1 MMEDRKTV
9 LCTGAGVIDVLIDC
23 PDSLPQP
30 GTSKTV
36 NQILLS
42 VGGCG
47 ANTAIGLAK
56 LGISVNFWGRFG
68 EDGAGYFLRSQLNK
82 LGVGLQYW
90 EQMQTVSTKTTVV
103 LLSPGG
109 DRSFLRTTG
118 GGNAINKQDGLRV
131 DWRNIAHLH
140 IGGCYS
146 LRSLLAEDLATVLKH
161 AKSLGV
167 STSVDTVWSSEGI
180 WSSILPALPWIDHF
194 LPSLS
199 EARMITGTQDP
210 APICDWLQSHGAQT
224 IAIKLG
230 DQGTFLAQGK
240 QHTHVRAF
248 AQQVV
253 DTTGA
258 GDAFCAGYIAGLQAG
273 RSVIDAV
280 RWGNAW
286 GAVAISAVGATT
298 ALHSRDQ
305 LLEKLRQR

>member
-1 MMEDRKTV
+1 MEAQKAV
-9 LCTGAGVIDVLIDC
+9 LCTGAAVIDVLIDC
-23 PDSLPQP
+23 PDSLPKP
-30 GTSKTV
+30 GTSTTV
-36 NQILLS
+36 NQIALS

-56 LGISVNFWGRFG
+56 LGLAVNYWGRFG
-68 EDGAGYFLRSQLNK
+68 NDGAGDFLRNQLNAA
-82 LGVGLQYW
+82 GVALQYW
-90 EQMQTVSTKTTVV
+90 EQTQTISTKTTVV

-118 GGNAINKQDGLRV
+118 GGNGINKQDGARV
-131 DWRNIAHLH
+131 HWQNIAHLH

-146 LRSLLAEDLATVLKH
+146 LRSLLAEDLAAVLKV
-161 AKSLGV
+161 AKSFGV
-167 STSVDTVWSSEGI
+167 ITSVDTVWSSEGI

-199 EARMITGTQDP
+199 EARMITGMQEP
-210 APICDWLQSHGAQT
+210 PQICDWLREHGAQT

-230 DQGTFLAQGK
+230 DQGTFLALGDQ
-240 QHTHVRAF
+240 QAYIPAF
-248 AQQVV
+248 AQTVI

-258 GDAFCAGYIAGLQAG
+258 GDAFCAGYIAALQSG
-273 RSVIDAV
+273 KSVIEAV

-298 ALHSRDQ
+298 ALHRREQ
-305 LLEKLRQR
+305 LFEKLNQD

>member
-1 MMEDRKTV
+1 MEVQKMV
-9 LCTGAGVIDVLIDC
+9 LCTGAAVIDVLIDC

-36 NQILLS
+36 NQIALS

-47 ANTAIGLAK
+47 ANTAIGLAR
-56 LGISVNFWGRFG
+56 LGVAVNLWGRFG
-68 EDGAGYFLRSQLNK
+68 EDAAGNFLKNQLNL

-90 EQMQTVSTKTTVV
+90 EQIQTVSTKTTVV

-118 GGNAINKQDGLRV
+118 GGNAINKQDSSLV
-131 DWRNIAHLH
+131 DWQNVAHLH

-146 LRSLLAEDLATVLKH
+146 LRSLVADDLAAMLKT
-161 AKSLGV
+161 AKSFGV
-167 STSVDTVWSSEGI
+167 ITSVDTVWSSEGI

-199 EARMITGTQDP
+199 EARMITGLQEP
-210 APICDWLQSHGAQT
+210 PQICDWLQSRGAQT
-224 IAIKLG
+224 IAVKLG

-240 QHTHVRAF
+240 QHTHIPAF
-248 AQQVV
+248 PQQVV

-273 RSVIDAV
+273 KSVSDAV

-286 GAVAISAVGATT
+286 GAIAISAVGATT
-298 ALHSRDQ
+298 ALHSRKQ
-305 LLEKLRQR
+305 LFEKLGLS

>member
-1 MMEDRKTV
+1 MEVQKMV

-36 NQILLS
+36 NQIALS

-47 ANTAIGLAK
+47 ANTAIGLAR
-56 LGISVNFWGRFG
+56 LGVAVNLWGRFG
-68 EDGAGYFLRSQLNK
+68 EDAAGNFLKSQLDL

-90 EQMQTVSTKTTVV
+90 EQIQIVSTKTTVV

-118 GGNAINKQDGLRV
+118 GGNAINKQDGLCV
-131 DWRNIAHLH
+131 DWQNVAHLH

-146 LRSLLAEDLATVLKH
+146 LRSLLADDLAAVLKT
-161 AKSLGV
+161 AKSFGV
-167 STSVDTVWSSEGI
+167 ITSVDTVWSSEGI
-180 WSSILPALPWIDHF
+180 WSLILPALPWIDHF

-199 EARMITGTQDP
+199 EARMITGLQEP
-210 APICDWLQSHGAQT
+210 PQICDWLQSCGAQT
-224 IAIKLG
+224 IAVKLG

-240 QHTHVRAF
+240 HHTHIPAF
-248 AQQVV
+248 PQQVV

-273 RSVIDAV
+273 KSVIEAV

-286 GAVAISAVGATT
+286 GAIAISAVGATT
-298 ALHSRDQ
+298 ALHSRKQ
-305 LLEKLRQR
+305 LFEKLGLS